1 MPVVRTEVEIEDAPL
16 KHVWTVL
23 CDFEAHAGYMDDV
36 LGIRFLERGEDTAL
50 SSWRVLL
57 NGSELTWDER
67 DVFTPMRRI
76 DFDQTDGDL
85 EVFRGFWELQ
95 EIPGGV
101 RVVLEI
107 EFDIGI
113 PSLAEVLDP
122 IGIQAIESN
131 SRSML
136 AAIRDR
142 RPSPVSS

>member
-1 MPVVRTEVEIEDAPL
+1 MPVVRTEVDIDDVSLE
-16 KHVWTVL
+16 HVWNVM

-36 LGIRFLERGEDTAL
+36 LGIRFIEREADTAL

-76 DFDQTDGDL
+76 DFDQTEGDL
-85 EVFRGFWELQ
+85 EVFRGYWALE
-95 EIPGGV
+95 PTASGV

-113 PSLAEVLDP
+113 PSLAAVLDP

-142 RPSPVSS
+142 RPAVVAP

>member
-1 MPVVRTEVEIEDAPL
+1 MPVVRTEVDIDGVPL
-16 KHVWTVL
+16 EHVWNVL

-36 LGIRFLERGEDTAL
+36 LGIQFLERGDKTAL

-67 DVFTPMRRI
+67 DVFTPLSRI
-76 DFDQTDGDL
+76 DFDQTEGDL

-95 EIPGGV
+95 ETACGV

-122 IGIQAIESN
+122 IGVQAIEAN

-136 AAIRDR
+136 GAIRDR
-142 RPSPVSS
+142 RPSGVAS

>member
-1 MPVVRTEVEIEDAPL
+1 VPVVRTEVHIPDVPL
-16 KHVWTVL
+16 EHVWNVM

-36 LGIRFLERGEDTAL
+36 LGIRFLDRGADTAL

-76 DFDQTDGDL
+76 DFDQTEGDL
-85 EVFRGFWELQ
+85 EVFRGFWEL
-95 EIPGGV
+95 EPTPTGV
-101 RVVLEI
+101 RVSLEI

-113 PSLAEVLDP
+113 PSLAAVLDP

-142 RPSPVSS
+142 HPVAAS